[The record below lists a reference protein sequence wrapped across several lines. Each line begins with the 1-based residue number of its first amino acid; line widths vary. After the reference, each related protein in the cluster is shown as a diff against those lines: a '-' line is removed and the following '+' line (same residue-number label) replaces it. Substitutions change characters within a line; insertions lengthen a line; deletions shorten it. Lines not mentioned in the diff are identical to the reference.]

1 MRWQLGV
8 SQVWR
13 KIQVGV
19 DFCCREFSLLWVAMS
34 MSWTKQGPSWMRV
47 DKSFIMKEDFATPK
61 RFLHYTFNYQGYKHW
76 IWVDDDLFDFN
87 SQLPCRFLLDIW
99 LTVYESLLI
108 LPILCN
114 TTSISGV
121 AECAKMSE
129 QSNIHLPS
137 LCVSMV
143 LFVDL
148 SDGLIAM
155 LLFSSCCPYVVLR
168 HQSITQPPT
177 PHQEVAR
184 QSKAT
189 NSKL

>member
-19 DFCCREFSLLWVAMS
+19 DFCCREFSLLCVAMR
-34 MSWTKQGPSWMRV
+34 MSCTKQGSSWMRV
-47 DKSFIMKEDFATPK
+47 DKSFIMMENLQHQGVFYTPLLSIK
-61 RFLHYTFNYQGYKHW
+61 DIRQW
-76 IWVDDDLFDFN
+76 IWVDDVPFDFN
-87 SQLPCRFLLDIW
+87 LQLPCRFLLDTW
-99 LTVYESLLI
+99 LVDYESLLI

-114 TTSISGV
+114 TSSISGV
-121 AECAKMSE
+121 AECAKMCE